1 MTELAHYHHGLG
13 ARLAPDGIPLDYGD
27 LKAEYT
33 AADQAA
39 ILLDRSHEGRILLSG
54 GDNLNLINR
63 MSTND
68 LSALAEN
75 EGRATVFTDA
85 NARILFRAECYQ
97 RPEGLLL
104 ISEPGRGAALAAF
117 LGRNIFYGDK
127 ASVSELGAATA
138 QFALQGALADA
149 IAGALARDCDSL
161 PELGGRE
168 VEVAGIAAILLRRK
182 RLDGGHWSLI
192 CAAADAVAL
201 HRGLL
206 DMGRALGL
214 QAAGSLVYNILR
226 IRAGRPG
233 GLELSRDYIPLEV
246 GLWDEI
252 SFSKGCYTGQEI
264 IARMESRE
272 RVAKALVKLRLSD
285 FVPAP
290 APLFAAGR
298 TVGALTSSVE
308 APDGE
313 LFALA
318 VVRVGSCQR
327 GAVLDFEGEQAQ
339 ARVIDFAGAP
349 PPFIERVAP
358 RA

>member
-1 MTELAHYHHGLG
+1 MTELARYHRGLG

-27 LKAEYT
+27 ISAEYAT
-33 AADQAA
+33 ADRSA
-39 ILLDRSHEGRILLSG
+39 ILLDRSHEGRILVG
-54 GDNLNLINR
+54 GDDRLKLINR

-68 LSALAEN
+68 LSALAVGD
-75 EGRATVFTDA
+75 GRATVFTDA

-104 ISEPGRGAALAAF
+104 ISEPGRGPALAAF
-117 LGRNIFYGDK
+117 LRRNIFFGDK
-127 ASVSELGAATA
+127 ATVSELGAATA
-138 QFALQGALADA
+138 QFALQGVAADE
-149 IAGALARDCDSL
+149 IAGALAKGLDALPIMGSCD
-161 PELGGRE
+161 
-168 VEVAGIAAILLRRK
+168 VEAASVTAILLRRK
-182 RLDGGHWSLI
+182 PPVGGHWSLI

-201 HRGLL
+201 HKGLL
-206 DMGRALGL
+206 ELGRPLGL
-214 QAAGSLVYNILR
+214 RTAGSLVYNILR

-233 GLELSRDYIPLEV
+233 GVELSRDYIPLEV

-272 RVAKALVKLRLSD
+272 RVAKALVKLRLSE
-285 FVPAP
+285 FAPAP

-298 TVGALTSSVE
+298 AVGALTSSVE

-318 VVRVGSCQR
+318 VIRASYFKR
-327 GAVLDFEGEQAQ
+327 GAILEFEGEQAQ

-349 PPFIERVAP
+349 PPFIERVVP